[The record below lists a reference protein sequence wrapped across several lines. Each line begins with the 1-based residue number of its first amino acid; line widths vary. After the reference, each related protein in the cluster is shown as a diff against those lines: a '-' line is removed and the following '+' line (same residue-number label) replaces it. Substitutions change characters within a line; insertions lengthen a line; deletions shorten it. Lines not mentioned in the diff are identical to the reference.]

1 MAWFRG
7 RAEAGQELAR
17 LMPPQIGPDWRV
29 LALPRGGVPVAAEVA
44 RHLGV
49 PLDILIVR
57 KVGAPGNPELALAA
71 VTGPGRAGM
80 VVNAGLQSL
89 LGLTDA
95 EVERLAAPQV
105 EEVARRRAMWSAAPG
120 LPLAGHPVLIV
131 DDGIATGTTL
141 RAAIEAALQQGA
153 RQVGVAVPVALG
165 SSLRKLLPGV
175 DPVICPHP
183 DAAFAAVG
191 MAYDDFAQVQDEEV
205 ARILGQTRANLDHP
219 KA

>member
-1 MAWFRG
+1 
-7 RAEAGQELAR
+7 
-17 LMPPQIGPDWRV
+17 MPPQMGPDWRV

-49 PLDILIVR
+49 PLDILVVR

-80 VVNAGLQSL
+80 VVNEGLQRL

-105 EEVARRRAMWSAAPG
+105 EEVARRRALWSAAPA
-120 LPLAGHPVLIV
+120 LPLAGRPVLIV
-131 DDGIATGTTL
+131 DDGMATGTTL

-165 SSLRKLLPGV
+165 SSLRKLPPGV

-183 DAAFAAVG
+183 AAAFSAVG
-191 MAYDDFAQVQDEEV
+191 MAYDEFPQVKDEEV
-205 ARILGQTRANLDHP
+205 ARMLGQARTDGGYP
-219 KA
+219 KAPPDLTFQTGSRHTET